1 MKETELKIKVIG
13 EHILREKAALVKKS
27 EINDEMRLTLSRM
40 AQLMYKTK
48 GVGLAAQQAGID
60 KSITV
65 IDAGTGIYKL
75 INPKI
80 VSRSGSESME
90 EGCLSIPGIFVK
102 VKRAGS
108 VVVEALDEYGQ
119 PLEIKARGLLARA
132 LQHEIDHLNGKLIID
147 HLDLFNRMRLKG
159 KIKELAKYG
168 KLPESED

>member
-1 MKETELKIKVIG
+1 MKETELKIRVIG
-13 EHILREKAALVKKS
+13 EHILRKKAGLVKKG

-80 VSRSGSESME
+80 VSKSGSESME
-90 EGCLSIPGIFVK
+90 EGCLSIPGVFVK

-168 KLPESED
+168 KLPEPED

>member
-1 MKETELKIKVIG
+1 MKETELKIRVIG
-13 EHILREKAALVKKS
+13 EHILRKKAGLVKKG

-40 AQLMYKTK
+40 ARLMYKTK

-90 EGCLSIPGIFVK
+90 EGCLSIPGVFVK

-168 KLPESED
+168 KLSESED